1 MRVQGGIT
9 AAAGPV
15 GALPVPVP
23 LRAETPF
30 AEVLDGGARR
40 VPDAEATRYGPL
52 AVAQLQGN
60 PIPAAPASAVPRVD
74 AARAYARAPAGTGG
88 LATGRAVSFSV

>member
-23 LRAETPF
+23 LRADTPF
-30 AEVLDGGARR
+30 AETLDGGARPA
-40 VPDAEATRYGPL
+40 PDAEATRYGPL

-60 PIPAAPASAVPRVD
+60 HVRTAPASAVPRVD
-74 AARAYARAPAGTGG
+74 AARAYARAPAGTGSG
-88 LATGRAVSFSV
+88 ATGRAVSFSV